1 MAETRY
7 GGRKTRVGVVVSDKM
22 QKTVVVAVESFK
34 RHRLYRKS
42 VRRVKRYKAH
52 DAENTCRVG
61 DKVLIVE
68 TRPLSRDK
76 RWRVVEVLATAA
88 IPQEE
93 TVAELRELE
102 EEAVV
107 GQATPVA
114 AEEPVQPAV
123 PVAEPAAGQAAAAAV
138 EEVALPEEIAAA
150 EPEAAPAAEEE
161 PVAVAETEPAATEEP
176 TAAEE
181 PTALAPNEPPA
192 GEPKTKKR
200 KETEES

>member
-7 GGRKTRVGVVVSDKM
+7 GGRKTRVGVVVGDKM

-42 VRRVKRYKAH
+42 VRRVRRYKVH

-68 TRPLSRDK
+68 TRPVSRDK
-76 RWRVVEVLATAA
+76 RWRVAEVLLTAA

-102 EEAVV
+102 EEEV
-107 GQATPVA
+107 
-114 AEEPVQPAV
+114 
-123 PVAEPAAGQAAAAAV
+123 V
-138 EEVALPEEIAAA
+138 EE
-150 EPEAAPAAEEE
+150 APATGAEA
-161 PVAVAETEPAATEEP
+161 PAEASEASPMEAIAPAE
-176 TAAEE
+176 
-181 PTALAPNEPPA
+181 
-192 GEPKTKKR
+192 
-200 KETEES
+200 

>member
-7 GGRKTRVGVVVSDKM
+7 GGRKTRVGVVVGDKM

-42 VRRVKRYKAH
+42 VRRVRRYKVH

-68 TRPLSRDK
+68 TRPVSRDK
-76 RWRVVEVLATAA
+76 RWRVAEVLLTAA

-102 EEAVV
+102 EEVV
-107 GQATPVA
+107 AEEAAPVA
-114 AEEPVQPAV
+114 APHRAQLPA
-123 PVAEPAAGQAAAAAV
+123 PRLAARSPAASARLFRSRA
-138 EEVALPEEIAAA
+138 
-150 EPEAAPAAEEE
+150 
-161 PVAVAETEPAATEEP
+161 
-176 TAAEE
+176 
-181 PTALAPNEPPA
+181 
-192 GEPKTKKR
+192 
-200 KETEES
+200 